1 MRAIRLL
8 VLAAL
13 AACAAPAPVRA
24 PTPAPAPPRGAPAV
38 SLARVVDGDTIV
50 VRLDGRL
57 ERVRLIGID
66 TPERDECYFR
76 EATAHL
82 TRMLAGRRLTLE
94 RDVSERDRYGRLLR
108 YLYAD
113 GRFVNAAM
121 VRDGYALAAT
131 YPPDVAHVA
140 ELVALQ
146 QAARLAARG
155 LWAEDACSGAT
166 D

>member
-1 MRAIRLL
+1 VRAIRLL

-13 AACAAPAPVRA
+13 AAFAATSPVRSPAPVRA
-24 PTPAPAPPRGAPAV
+24 PAIAPDAAPV
-38 SLARVVDGDTIV
+38 SLVRVIDGDTIV
-50 VRLDGRL
+50 VRVEGRI

-76 EATAHL
+76 EATVHL
-82 TRMLAGRRLTLE
+82 TRMLDDRRLTLE

-131 YPPDVAHVA
+131 FPPDVEHAT
-140 ELVALQ
+140 EFVALQ
-146 QAARLAARG
+146 RAARLAARG
-155 LWAEDACSGAT
+155 LWSDAACA
-166 D
+166 